1 MSGNGEGMTGNSK
14 EDHGHRPEQFQI
26 QIDRVHHEVHQQ
38 RMTGQQLRQVPAPPI
53 GEDRDLFE
61 VVPGHS
67 DLKVELTTVVQIR
80 NGKRF
85 FTAPAT
91 INPGRCGAYL

>member
-1 MSGNGEGMTGNSK
+1 MPGRPD
-14 EDHGHRPEQFQI
+14 EDPGHKPDKFQI
-26 QIDRVHHEVHQQ
+26 QIDRVHYEVHQES
-38 RMTGQQLRQVPAPPI
+38 MTGQQLREVPPAPI

-67 DLKVELTTVVQIR
+67 DLKIELTTVVQIQ

-91 INPGRCGAYL
+91 INPGCFGSSY